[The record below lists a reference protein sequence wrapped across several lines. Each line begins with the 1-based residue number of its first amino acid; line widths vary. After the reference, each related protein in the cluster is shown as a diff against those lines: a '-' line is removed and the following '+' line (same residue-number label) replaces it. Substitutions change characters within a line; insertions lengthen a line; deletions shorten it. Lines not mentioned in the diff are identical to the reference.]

1 MISTTSNDVI
11 VLDVEKYPQVGEW
24 GIRIGTYLG
33 LESYHLADEY
43 FKTIPQHIT
52 YLRYD
57 SKSGIMGDRYWSEIR
72 FQKSTYG
79 VNEEGTTNKEK
90 ETIPDTIYSDYVI
103 PYMKDVI
110 TLAIQEEFEHRHNVL
125 LTKFSTL
132 EEATWV
138 DQICEATAYIAD
150 NSFETKLI
158 HSLAEVRDLT
168 TLEFAT
174 KIVDKQT
181 EFKKS
186 LYELAVAEQK
196 MIHIVTGCT
205 TVRDLNVVLEDY
217 FSVAMSN
224 TQCLEYGRCTT
235 NEETGNIERK
245 ETFDYSG
252 GYKF

>member
-11 VLDVEKYPQVGEW
+11 VLDVEKYPQVVEW
-24 GIRIGTYLG
+24 GILIGTYLG
-33 LESYHLADEY
+33 LEAYHLADEY

-57 SKSGIMGDRYWSEIR
+57 SKSGIMGDKYWGEIR
-72 FQKSTYG
+72 FQRSAYG
-79 VNEEGTTNKEK
+79 VNEEGTTNKDK
-90 ETIPDTIYSDYVI
+90 ETIEDTIYSDYVI

-110 TLAIQEEFEHRHNVL
+110 TLAIQEEFEHRHNIL

-181 EFKKS
+181 EFKTK
-186 LYELAVAEQK
+186 LYDLAVAEQK
-196 MIHIVTGCT
+196 MIHVVTGCS

-217 FSVAMSN
+217 FSIAMSN
-224 TQCLEYGRCTT
+224 AQCLEYGRCTT